1 MQKNLLNQLKKQEIY
16 NFKEGKNLNRTLA
29 QELANIMINYETIT
43 KFIAEN
49 ISDKMN
55 ESEKA
60 IYVKLIDEY
69 EILIFKRLKNFVE
82 NFSADD
88 MGE

>member
-1 MQKNLLNQLKKQEIY
+1 M
-16 NFKEGKNLNRTLA
+16 NRTLA

-43 KFIAEN
+43 KFIAEK

-60 IYVKLIDEY
+60 IYVKLVDEY
-69 EILIFKRLKNFVE
+69 EILIFNRLKNFVE

>member
-43 KFIAEN
+43 KFIAEK

-60 IYVKLIDEY
+60 IYVKLVDEY
-69 EILIFKRLKNFVE
+69 EILIFNRLKNFVE

>member
-1 MQKNLLNQLKKQEIY
+1 M
-16 NFKEGKNLNRTLA
+16 NRTLA

-43 KFIAEN
+43 KFIAEK

-55 ESEKA
+55 EAEKA
-60 IYVKLIDEY
+60 IYLKLVDEY
-69 EILIFKRLKNFVE
+69 EMLIFNRLKNFVE

>member
-43 KFIAEN
+43 KFIAEK

-60 IYVKLIDEY
+60 IYVKLVDEY
-69 EILIFKRLKNFVE
+69 EILIFNRLKNFVE
-82 NFSADD
+82 NFSADN

>member
-43 KFIAEN
+43 KFIAEK

-69 EILIFKRLKNFVE
+69 EILIFNRLKNFVE

>member
-43 KFIAEN
+43 KFIAEK

-60 IYVKLIDEY
+60 IYVKLVDEY
-69 EILIFKRLKNFVE
+69 EILIFNRLKNFVE
-82 NFSADD
+82 NFSVDNV
-88 MGE
+88 GE

>member
-1 MQKNLLNQLKKQEIY
+1 M
-16 NFKEGKNLNRTLA
+16 NRTLA

-43 KFIAEN
+43 KFIAEK

-69 EILIFKRLKNFVE
+69 EILIFNRLKNFVE
-82 NFSADD
+82 NFSADN
-88 MGE
+88 MGGWKNAKTGSKINRGNEVL